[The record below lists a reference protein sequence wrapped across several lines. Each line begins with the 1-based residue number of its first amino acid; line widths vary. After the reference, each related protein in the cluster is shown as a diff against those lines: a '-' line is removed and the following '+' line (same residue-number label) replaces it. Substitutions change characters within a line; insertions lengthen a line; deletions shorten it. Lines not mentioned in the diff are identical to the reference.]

1 MPIQILNKELSTRI
15 AAGEII
21 ERPSSIIKEL
31 LDNSIDA
38 SSNKINVVIQ
48 NGGLDSILVSDNGN
62 GIPHNEIQLAI
73 QRHATSK
80 ISTIE
85 DLDNIST
92 LGFRGEALPSIAAI
106 SNFQIVTKTKSDKT
120 GSKLEINHGKL
131 ISQKPHAS
139 DLGTTIRVEEIFKNY
154 PARRKFLRSAQTEK
168 LHIKTLIHRYALS
181 YPNIKFQL
189 QNDNKTI
196 FSSPGNNNIRESIA
210 SIYNFKIAE
219 SMLEIINNDNR
230 SNIKIE
236 GYISPISLHRTN
248 NREIIFYVNNRWI
261 QGSILKSSIEKAYH
275 GFLRQ
280 GLYPIC
286 IIKIY
291 IPSTDVDVN
300 VHPAKTEVK
309 FREPRQIFE
318 QIQASVRETLIE
330 TSPLPEFGMNQWFNI
345 EKPII
350 DTKRYSLNSEVDF
363 NLHSKVAKT
372 YPEPLAKTYPEP
384 LAKTYPEPSTSI
396 IPKNILPILRVLGQI
411 ENKYII
417 TEGPNGIHVLDQH
430 GAHERFIFEK
440 VKKSIEIN
448 SIEIQKLLEP
458 ITLDF
463 DSSQQDIIEAQNEL
477 ILKTGFQLENIG
489 NGIYLLTAVPSI
501 LNKKNPKN
509 ALLEILDELVEK
521 TSYNTWI
528 EKLSASIACHSSIK
542 AGDKLTID
550 EMKKLIKDLEMCH
563 QPNNCAHGRP
573 TVISIPSKLLEQEF
587 QRT

>member
-1 MPIQILNKELSTRI
+1 MPIQILNTDLSSRI

-31 LDNSIDA
+31 IDNSIDA
-38 SSNKINVVIQ
+38 SSNKINIAIQ
-48 NGGLDSILVSDNGN
+48 NGGLTSILVSDNGN
-62 GIPHNEIQLAI
+62 GIPHNEIQLAM

-80 ISTIE
+80 ISTLE

-92 LGFRGEALPSIAAI
+92 LGFRGEALPSISAI
-106 SNFQIVTKTKSDKT
+106 SKFQIFTKTKEDYM
-120 GSKLEINHGKL
+120 GSNLQINHGKT
-131 ISQKPHAS
+131 ISQEKHAS
-139 DLGTTIRVEEIFKNY
+139 DLGTTITVEEIFKNY

-181 YPNIKFQL
+181 YPNVKFEL
-189 QNDNKTI
+189 QQDNKTI
-196 FSSPGNNNIRESIA
+196 FSSPGNNNIRETIA

-219 SMLEIINNDNR
+219 SMLEIINNKTRN
-230 SNIKIE
+230 NIKIE
-236 GYISPISLHRTN
+236 GYISPTSLYKTN

-261 QGSILKSSIEKAYH
+261 QGSILKSSIEKAYY
-275 GFLRQ
+275 GFLRE
-280 GLYPIC
+280 GNYPIC

-291 IPSTDVDVN
+291 IPLTDVDVN

-309 FREPRQIFE
+309 FREPWKVFE
-318 QIQASVRETLIE
+318 QIQYSVRETLIE

-345 EKPII
+345 EKPKI
-350 DTKRYSLNSEVDF
+350 DDKGYSVNSKNDF
-363 NLHSKVAKT
+363 RVHSKTEKI
-372 YPEPLAKTYPEP
+372 
-384 LAKTYPEPSTSI
+384 YPEPSAPI

-417 TEGPNGIHVLDQH
+417 TEGPNGIHVIDQH
-430 GAHERFIFEK
+430 GAHERIIFEK
-440 VKKSIEIN
+440 VKNSIETN
-448 SIEIQKLLEP
+448 AIEIQKLLEP
-458 ITLDF
+458 ITLEF
-463 DSSQQDIIEAQNEL
+463 DSSQQDIIETHKEL
-477 ILKTGFQLENIG
+477 IIKTGFQLESIG
-489 NGIYLLTAVPSI
+489 YGIYLLTAIPSI

-509 ALLEILDELVEK
+509 ALLEIIDQLIEK
-521 TSYNTWI
+521 TSANTWV
-528 EKLSASIACHSSIK
+528 EKLSASISCHSSIR

-573 TVISIPSKLLEQEF
+573 TVISIPSKVLDHEF

>member
-1 MPIQILNKELSTRI
+1 MPIQILNTDLSSRI

-31 LDNSIDA
+31 IDNSIDA
-38 SSNKINVVIQ
+38 SSNKINIAIQ
-48 NGGLDSILVSDNGN
+48 NGGLTSILVSDNGN
-62 GIPHNEIQLAI
+62 GIPHNEIQLAM

-80 ISTIE
+80 ISTLE

-106 SNFQIVTKTKSDKT
+106 SKFQIFTKTKEDYM
-120 GSKLEINHGKL
+120 GSNLQINHGKT
-131 ISQKPHAS
+131 ISQEKHAS
-139 DLGTTIRVEEIFKNY
+139 DLGTTITVEEIFKNY

-181 YPNIKFQL
+181 YPNVKFEL
-189 QNDNKTI
+189 QQDNKTI
-196 FSSPGNNNIRESIA
+196 FSSPGNNNIRETIA

-219 SMLEIINNDNR
+219 SMLEIINNKTRN
-230 SNIKIE
+230 NIKIE
-236 GYISPISLHRTN
+236 GYISPTSLYKTN

-261 QGSILKSSIEKAYH
+261 QGSILKSSIEKAYY
-275 GFLRQ
+275 GFLRE
-280 GLYPIC
+280 GNYPIC

-291 IPSTDVDVN
+291 IPLTDVDVN

-309 FREPRQIFE
+309 FREPWQIFE
-318 QIQASVRETLIE
+318 QIQYSVRETLIE

-345 EKPII
+345 EKPKI
-350 DTKRYSLNSEVDF
+350 DNKGYSVNSKNDF
-363 NLHSKVAKT
+363 RVPSKT
-372 YPEPLAKTYPEP
+372 E
-384 LAKTYPEPSTSI
+384 KTYPEPSTPI

-417 TEGPNGIHVLDQH
+417 TEGPNGIHVIDQH
-430 GAHERFIFEK
+430 GAHERIIFEK
-440 VKKSIEIN
+440 VKNSIETN
-448 SIEIQKLLEP
+448 AIEIQKLLEP
-458 ITLDF
+458 ITLEF
-463 DSSQQDIIEAQNEL
+463 DSSQQDIIETHKEL
-477 ILKTGFQLENIG
+477 IIKTGFQLESIG
-489 NGIYLLTAVPSI
+489 YGIYLLTAIPSI

-509 ALLEILDELVEK
+509 ALLEIIDQLIEK
-521 TSYNTWI
+521 TSANTWV
-528 EKLSASIACHSSIK
+528 EKLSASISCHSSIR

-573 TVISIPSKLLEQEF
+573 TVISIPSKVLDHEF

>member
-131 ISQKPHAS
+131 ISQKKHAS

-384 LAKTYPEPSTSI
+384 STSI

-430 GAHERFIFEK
+430 GAHERIIFEK
-440 VKKSIEIN
+440 VKTSIEIN

-458 ITLDF
+458 ITLEF